1 MAGHV
6 LRNPERFLAWTP
18 EVVAQF
24 VLRSLVP
31 LAYSIS
37 PPELQMLDNFPGTE
51 RSHRCLSTRY
61 PVIESCTCNDVQ
73 A

>member
-1 MAGHV
+1 M
-6 LRNPERFLAWTP
+6 
-18 EVVAQF
+18 VAQF

-51 RSHRCLSTRY
+51 RSHRCLGTRY